1 MPSYNTASTATALH
15 VSHKW
20 LDNLLSHN
28 KIAGVSQERQGISRR
43 VSIEAVMVIA
53 LTKTLTQTAGLSTQ
67 PAVKLAEQL
76 IQSQSGTVH
85 LSPTVS
91 IVVDVQALRHQ
102 TLTNLAHAVEVTP
115 HPTRG
120 RPRQS

>member
-43 VSIEAVMVIA
+43 VSIEAVLVIA
-53 LTKTLTQTAGLSTQ
+53 LTKTLTQTTGLSTQ
-67 PAVKLAEQL
+67 SAVKLAEQL
-76 IQSQSGTVH
+76 IESQTGTLH
-85 LSPTVS
+85 LSPAITITV
-91 IVVDVQALRHQ
+91 DLPALRHQ
-102 TLTNLAHAVEVTP
+102 TLANLAHAVEVTP
-115 HPTRG
+115 HPVRG